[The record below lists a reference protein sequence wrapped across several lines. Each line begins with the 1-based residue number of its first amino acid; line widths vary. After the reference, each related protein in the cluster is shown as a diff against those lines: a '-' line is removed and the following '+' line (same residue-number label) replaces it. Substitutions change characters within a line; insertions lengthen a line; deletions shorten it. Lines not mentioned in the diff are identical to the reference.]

1 MCEKCV
7 ALDERIRSY
16 REISASVTDERANTA
31 LNSLIAECEDEKLA
45 LHPPTEPRLDPR

>member
-16 REISASVTDERANTA
+16 REIGAYVTDERANMA
-31 LNSLIAECEDEKLA
+31 LTSLIAECEDEKLA
-45 LHPPTEPRLDPR
+45 LHPMIEPTSNPR

>member
-16 REISASVTDERANTA
+16 REIGAMVTDERASAAIKT
-31 LNSLIAECEDEKLA
+31 LIEECEEAKLA
-45 LHPPTEPRLDPR
+45 LHPPVEPR

>member
-16 REISASVTDERANTA
+16 REIRASVTDERASAA
-31 LNSLIAECEDEKLA
+31 LKNLIEECEGTKRA
-45 LHPPTEPRLDPR
+45 LHPEEREV

>member
-16 REISASVTDERANTA
+16 RDISASVTDERAEIA
-31 LNSLIAECEDEKLA
+31 LQNLIAECEDEKLA
-45 LHPPTEPRLDPR
+45 LHPPADPAT